1 MKTVC
6 LAHLSDISRYFL
18 VFIKNMR
25 VAEKL
30 IPAIGLLLVL
40 GHVVKAQS
48 NDIQALGYIAP
59 PDSLVEVDANLY
71 INKIYNVNSVEETY
85 QIDGYLEFQWIDERL
100 AFESESADSYLIFEN
115 DRASEVMKSEVWVP
129 AFEFVNIQGKQDTQ
143 HFLISIE
150 PNGTVTYEERFFG
163 IFHTEMNFRK
173 FPFDYKKFVVEIEPF
188 SYDENFLKFKT
199 LSLFPDT
206 SDTCKALDTTLG
218 KDWNLTGIKVVTDTS
233 SYGLPDAMTS
243 GSDGGIYSKAVFE
256 VHAKRISDYFIWQV
270 LLPLFLIIAASFT
283 IFWIRDFGTQIG
295 IGFSLMLTVVAF
307 NFYSASILPRLP
319 YNTFIEYVIMFGYL
333 FILFGIIAATINH
346 NLEKREQSSF
356 DLFKVCRW
364 GFPASYLLIMI
375 ILILVNL
382 VFETGTMD
390 LVNNC
395 G

>member
-6 LAHLSDISRYFL
+6 LAHLSDISRYLL
-18 VFIKNMR
+18 VFMKKMR

-30 IPAIGLLLVL
+30 IPAIGLLLAP

-48 NDIQALGYIAP
+48 NDIQELGYIAP